1 MELDLDLHS
10 RRVLIVGRFH
20 ESRRAIARYLAA
32 EATVYLASPSPAPPS
47 GRLQVVDY
55 PSTPAGWADAVSAVD
70 LVVAVDVDER
80 AEALLSAACLARRT
94 WLSREPALATAAVGR
109 VTLIGGG
116 PGDEGLFTL
125 AGKAALRDADVVY
138 YDRLAP
144 HDQLEEWAAGAE
156 FVNVGKKPG
165 HHAVP
170 QAQIERMMIA
180 SALDG
185 ENVVRLTGG
194 DPFVFGRGGEEVL
207 ACREAGVPVVVIPGV
222 TSAIAVPGA
231 AGIPVTHRD
240 VSHLVT
246 IVSGHAPLEERELA
260 HLAGLGGTIVVL
272 MGVTNLPHLAAGLAR
287 HGMAPGMPIAI
298 IERGFSPDQRTTI
311 ADIETIVP
319 VASAVGAQSPAVLVI
334 GEVVRLSGQD
344 AVTLA
349 ALAHG
354 STALPAG

>member
-1 MELDLDLHS
+1 MELDLDLRG

-32 EATVYLASPSPAPPS
+32 EATVYLASPTPAAAS

-55 PSTPAGWADAVSAVD
+55 PAKPSEWSDVVSAVD
-70 LVVAVDVDER
+70 LVVAVDVDPR
-80 AEALLSAACLARRT
+80 SDALLNAACLARRT
-94 WLSREPALATAAVGR
+94 WLSREPALATTETGR

-116 PGDEGLFTL
+116 PGDDGLFTL

-144 HDQLEEWAAGAE
+144 HNRLDEWAAGAE

-170 QAQIERMMIA
+170 QSQIERMMIA

-185 ENVVRLTGG
+185 ENVVRLKGG
-194 DPFVFGRGGEEVL
+194 DPFVFGRGGEEVI

-222 TSAIAVPGA
+222 SSAIAVPGA

-272 MGVTNLPHLAAGLAR
+272 MGVTNLPHLTAGLAR
-287 HGMAPGMPIAI
+287 HGMAPDMPIAI
-298 IERGFSPDQRTTI
+298 IERGFSTNQRTTI

-334 GEVVRLSGQD
+334 GEVVGLSGQS
-344 AVTLA
+344 AVDLA
-349 ALAHG
+349 ELAHNSSALASG
-354 STALPAG
+354 

>member
-1 MELDLDLHS
+1 VELNLDLRS

-32 EATVYLASPSPAPPS
+32 EATVYLASSTPAPAS
-47 GRLQVVDY
+47 GRLQVVDF
-55 PSTPAGWADAVSAVD
+55 PGTAGEWAHVVSAVD
-70 LVVAVDVDER
+70 LVVAVDVDEKSD
-80 AEALLSAACLARRT
+80 ALLSAACLSRRT
-94 WLSREPALATAAVGR
+94 WLSREPALATAEIGR

-125 AGKAALRDADVVY
+125 AGKEALRDADVVY
-138 YDRLAP
+138 FDRLAP
-144 HDQLEEWAAGAE
+144 HSQLDRWAAGAE

-170 QAQIERMMIA
+170 QDQIERMMIA

-185 ENVVRLTGG
+185 ENVVRLKGG
-194 DPFVFGRGGEEVL
+194 DPFVFGRGGEEVI

-231 AGIPVTHRD
+231 AGIPVTHRE

-298 IERGFSPDQRTTI
+298 IERGFSANQRTTI
-311 ADIETIVP
+311 ADIDTIVP

-334 GEVVRLSGQD
+334 GEVVALSGHAATDLAELAQSS
-344 AVTLA
+344 ALA
-349 ALAHG
+349 AR
-354 STALPAG
+354 

>member
-1 MELDLDLHS
+1 MELDLDLRA
-10 RRVLIVGRFH
+10 RRVLIAGRFH

-32 EATVYLASPSPAPPS
+32 GATVILASPTPAPSS
-47 GRLQVVDY
+47 GAVRVIDF
-55 PSTPAGWADAVSAVD
+55 PRGARGWAQLVTTVD
-70 LVVAVDVDER
+70 LAVVVDVDE
-80 AEALLSAACLARRT
+80 ESDALLREACRARRT
-94 WLSREPALATAAVGR
+94 WLSREPALATTSVGR
-109 VTLIGGG
+109 VTLVGGG
-116 PGDEGLFTL
+116 PGDDGLFTL
-125 AGKAALRDADVVY
+125 AGRAALRDADVVY

-144 HDQLEEWAAGAE
+144 HSRLDEWAAGAE
-156 FVNVGKKPG
+156 LVDVGKTPG

-170 QAQIERMMIA
+170 QEQIQRMMVA

-185 ENVVRLTGG
+185 RNVVRLKGG
-194 DPFVFGRGGEEVL
+194 DPFVCGRGGEEVI
-207 ACREAGVPVVVIPGV
+207 ACREAGVPVVVVPGV

-298 IERGFSPDQRTTI
+298 IERGFSPHQRTTI

-334 GEVVRLSGQD
+334 GEVVALSGD
-344 AVTLA
+344 AAVDLA
-349 ALAHG
+349 ELVHS
-354 STALPAG
+354 STALTPG